1 VLTKQVSAQLV
12 GNGVDG
18 DADVAGVDEVVTGD
32 VSRGGR
38 RAWPWMK
45 STLGVLWGRWKG
57 RSSTKR
63 RVGMMAHSLF
73 PLAALILDLSGIGGA
88 TNIANM
94 AYDHVLEVAKDK
106 GSTQVKGIQLDIHVR
121 DVPGR

>member
-1 VLTKQVSAQLV
+1 
-12 GNGVDG
+12 
-18 DADVAGVDEVVTGD
+18 
-32 VSRGGR
+32 
-38 RAWPWMK
+38 
-45 STLGVLWGRWKG
+45 
-57 RSSTKR
+57 
-63 RVGMMAHSLF
+63 MMAHSLS
-73 PLAALILDLSGIGGA
+73 PLAALILGLSGISGV